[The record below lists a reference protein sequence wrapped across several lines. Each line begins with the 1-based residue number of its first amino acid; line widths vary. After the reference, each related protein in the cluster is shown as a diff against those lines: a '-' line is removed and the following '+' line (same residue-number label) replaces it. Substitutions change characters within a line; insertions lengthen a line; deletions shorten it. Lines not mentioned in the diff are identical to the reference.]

1 MFRSYY
7 ERIRHPSR
15 RMIFAMLMVGSAVA
29 VLAPRDLLRS
39 GRHMTE
45 LIALPQWAA
54 HQVTRSA
61 VEPVRALARE
71 GMTAAEAR
79 RLAEEKTLLE
89 NENAALRDRIAA
101 LDQTVREL
109 ALLRRSGAAEGGA
122 LIPAPVVAADAA
134 PGRETL
140 LVGRGRLRGVQR
152 EDWVASRMLVRAGE
166 PEGVEN
172 GAAVLGRQCLL
183 GWVEE
188 TGPFTSRV
196 VLLSDPYAQ
205 RVLRVHIA
213 HSLRNGPD
221 AQSRELRFV
230 TMGGRVAEFVLRG
243 VGGGRMIVND
253 IPHDFVDAGL
263 ITPGDLVLSDSRD
276 PKLGQALVVG
286 EITEVRHNKSKPLL
300 YDTYVQPRFDPKS
313 LSQVLIVDRSR
324 HNAPDNTGNDSN

>member
-15 RMIFAMLMVGSAVA
+15 PMIFAMLMAAAALSVFV
-29 VLAPRDLLRS
+29 PRHPFGS

-54 HQVTRSA
+54 HKVTQTA
-61 VEPVRALARE
+61 VEPVRAWARE
-71 GMTAAEAR
+71 GLSAADAR
-79 RLAEEKTLLE
+79 RLADEKLLLE
-89 NENAALRDRIAA
+89 NENAALRNQITA
-101 LDQTVREL
+101 LNQTVQEL
-109 ALLRRSGAAEGGA
+109 ALLRRGGSNNLGA
-122 LIPAPVVAADAA
+122 LIPAPVVAADAS
-134 PGRETL
+134 PGRDTL
-140 LVGRGRLRGVQR
+140 RVGRGRLRGVQR

-166 PEGVEN
+166 PDGIQS
-172 GAAVLGRQCLL
+172 GAAVLGQQCLL
-183 GWVEE
+183 GWIEE

-196 VLLSDPYAQ
+196 VLLSDAYSQ

-213 HSLRNGPD
+213 HYAASDRNPR
-221 AQSRELRFV
+221 AREPRLV
-230 TMGGRVAEFVLRG
+230 MMGERVAEFVLRG
-243 VGGGRMIVND
+243 AGGGRMIIND

-263 ITPGDLVLSDSRD
+263 ITPGDLVLSDPHD

-300 YDTYVQPRFDPKS
+300 YDAYVQPRFDPRS

-324 HNAPDNTGNDSN
+324 HTSAD